1 MWYDFHRS
9 ICCIYYMNV
18 EEFRDFCLSFPD
30 TREGM
35 PFEGFFKNSKSIL
48 VFYVGKKMFCLFDLD
63 KFDCCTLK
71 CDPKLIDELKEHK
84 GIGKPFNLS
93 QKHWISVALN
103 GDVSQELI
111 KDLVTKSYKLVA
123 GGISKKNK

>member
-1 MWYDFHRS
+1 
-9 ICCIYYMNV
+9 MNV
-18 EEFRDFCLSFPD
+18 EEFRDFCLSFSD

-35 PFEGFFKNSKSIL
+35 PFEGFFKNSQSIL

-63 KFDCCTLK
+63 KFDRCTLK
-71 CDPKLIDELKEHK
+71 CDPNLVDELRGHE
-84 GIGKPFNLS
+84 GIDKPFNLS

-111 KDLVTKSYKLVA
+111 KDLVTKSYQLVA
-123 GGISKKNK
+123 DGVSKRNK

>member
-1 MWYDFHRS
+1 
-9 ICCIYYMNV
+9 MNV

-35 PFEGFFKNSKSIL
+35 PFEGFFKNSQSIL

-63 KFDCCTLK
+63 KFDRCTLK
-71 CDPKLIDELKEHK
+71 CDPNLVDELRGHE
-84 GIGKPFNLS
+84 GIDKPFNLS

-111 KDLVTKSYKLVA
+111 KDLVTKSYQLVA
-123 GGISKKNK
+123 DGVSKGNK

>member
-1 MWYDFHRS
+1 
-9 ICCIYYMNV
+9 MNV

-35 PFEGFFKNSKSIL
+35 PFEGFFKNSQSIL

-63 KFDCCTLK
+63 KFDRCTLK
-71 CDPKLIDELKEHK
+71 CDPKLIYELREHI
-84 GIGKPFNLS
+84 GIDKPFNLS
-93 QKHWISVALN
+93 HKHWISVALN

-123 GGISKKNK
+123 ESISKKNK